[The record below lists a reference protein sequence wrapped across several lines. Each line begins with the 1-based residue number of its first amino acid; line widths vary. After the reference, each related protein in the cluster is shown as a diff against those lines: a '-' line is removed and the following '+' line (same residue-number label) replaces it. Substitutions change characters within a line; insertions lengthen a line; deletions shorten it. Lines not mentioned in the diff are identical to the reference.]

1 MLAVRRP
8 SMTLDFHTALAV
20 LALIAA
26 VILVLQGGERL
37 IPLIALVACALEV
50 LRMFG
55 LLELSSRKVKIEAI
69 LPAVLAITGG
79 IAWVR
84 SASKPAI
91 TAATVITLVGVIQLL
106 HVFHVGGVP

>member
-1 MLAVRRP
+1 MLAARRP

-50 LRMFG
+50 LAAFHV
-55 LLELSSRKVKIEAI
+55 LTLSSPKVRIDAI
-69 LPAVLAITGG
+69 LAAVIAVTGG
-79 IAWVR
+79 IAWAR
-84 SASKPAI
+84 SSSKPGI
-91 TAATVITLVGVIQLL
+91 TAATVITLVGVIQLFR
-106 HVFHVGGVP
+106 VFHGAL